1 MRSRGVFS
9 TYGGTV
15 PLSAVP
21 SIVSRESRVLSSDA
35 GSVPES
41 AERPERADALSQSSS
56 SARCGGSVPESAL
69 ASRTSRRRRFR
80 LGSASAAGSVPASAA
95 AASVPLTTRRR
106 SDRTDFGNC
115 EPR

>member
-1 MRSRGVFS
+1 MAFAIVRGSCSVPDSRLVSSVSVRSRGVFA

-41 AERPERADALSQSSS
+41 AERPER
-56 SARCGGSVPESAL
+56 P
-69 ASRTSRRRRFR
+69 
-80 LGSASAAGSVPASAA
+80 
-95 AASVPLTTRRR
+95 TR
-106 SDRTDFGNC
+106 
-115 EPR
+115 